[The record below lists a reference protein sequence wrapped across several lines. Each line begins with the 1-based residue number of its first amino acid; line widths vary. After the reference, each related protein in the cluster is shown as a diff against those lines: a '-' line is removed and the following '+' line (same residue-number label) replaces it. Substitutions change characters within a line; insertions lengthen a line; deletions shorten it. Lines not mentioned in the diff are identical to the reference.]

1 LLLRSFFTRY
11 FNVYHH
17 TRTVFAI
24 KVVNFLMI
32 FLKLDIKY
40 MIFLLINVL
49 GFFLCYEF
57 FHKLF
62 TIYYE
67 FFKCRKTSNQFI
79 YKIYLSFFIKFHVCV
94 VLGILSIFSFFI
106 FSVSV
111 PFLVLVM
118 LLILALLVLLL
129 LKNNA
134 ELNQFSGVLI
144 VVALEMNIY
153 NNPGHNSSINFFPG
167 LTTIYR
173 IGWFGPTFCP

>member
-1 LLLRSFFTRY
+1 
-11 FNVYHH
+11 
-17 TRTVFAI
+17 
-24 KVVNFLMI
+24 MI

-79 YKIYLSFFIKFHVCV
+79 YKIYLSFLFYFMF
-94 VLGILSIFSFFI
+94 VLYV
-106 FSVSV
+106 SVSV
-111 PFLVLVM
+111 PFVVLVV
-118 LLILALLVLLL
+118 LLILALLMLLL

-153 NNPGHNSSINFFPG
+153 NNPGHNSSINVS
-167 LTTIYR
+167 
-173 IGWFGPTFCP
+173 CPSICNAKR